1 MTSQRDKRVSIRAF
15 LDSGLSMNKVDRK
28 TGTSRVTV
36 TTVRDPG
43 VERKMLKRQN
53 SARML
58 DLVAQVAQQ
67 IEENPKTTVWA
78 LVRETGSS
86 LGIMSK
92 LESEYL
98 EMRSYT
104 FDKRQKLEVRRKRHE
119 LCRALINNL
128 KGPDAGAILLFHDKK
143 ITLEK
148 YHNRHNAKVVL
159 RQGDL

>member
-1 MTSQRDKRVSIRAF
+1 
-15 LDSGLSMNKVDRK
+15 MNEVGRQ

-43 VERKMLKRQN
+43 VERKVLKRQN

-78 LVRETGSS
+78 LVRETGSN

-98 EMRSYT
+98 EMRSHT
-104 FDKRQKLEVRRKRHE
+104 IDKR
-119 LCRALINNL
+119 
-128 KGPDAGAILLFHDKK
+128 
-143 ITLEK
+143 
-148 YHNRHNAKVVL
+148 
-159 RQGDL
+159 